1 VPVGEDVIGAPE
13 SFPSPTVSELVQTYE
28 WVATPIGLPATW
40 PRALKTV
47 IDIAISSRQPMFV
60 AWGKELTFLY
70 NDTYAGILGNKHPE
84 ALGRPFQQ
92 IWPEIWDDIKPLIDR
107 ALSGESTWSED
118 LPLTLE
124 RKGYREDTWWTFSY
138 SPVRDDNGNIGGM
151 FCSCMETTAQ
161 VLAERQSTAERER
174 LFEMS
179 SDLFGVATFDGYLK
193 TINPAWSRL
202 LERSDEEL
210 LAKPFAEI
218 IHPDDL
224 AVTAEVVAALSSGEA
239 VHQFHVRLLKSNG
252 EAVALAWSAVPER
265 VHADGTFYTVGRDI
279 SEDLR
284 REEML
289 RQAQKM
295 EAVGQL
301 TGGIAHDFNNLL
313 TVIRGSVDLLRRPNL
328 ANDKRDRY
336 LDAIG
341 TTADQAATLT
351 GQLLA
356 FARRQ
361 SLKPALFDACDALP
375 GVADRIRA
383 TLKPGIALDMHIEP
397 HSCFLLAD
405 RDQFETAIIN
415 IAANARDAMN
425 GEGQLTI
432 RAAPSPGIP
441 PIRSHPPVAGKF
453 ISITIT
459 DTGAGIAQDKLDHIF
474 EPFFST
480 KGVGKGSGLGLSQAI
495 GFAKQSGGDISVES
509 VVGQGSTFTLY
520 MPSARSKPDEAGHE
534 EAQRLTAGEGL
545 CVLVVEDN
553 AQVGEFATQAL
564 QELGYDSMLAS
575 DAATALMELERGSD
589 RYHVVFSDV
598 VMPGMNGVD
607 LGREIARLYP
617 NVPVILASGYSDV
630 LAQNGDHGFPFL
642 HKPYSVDQLSN
653 ILGQVAD
660 RERPDT

>member
-1 VPVGEDVIGAPE
+1 VPIEVDVSSVPE
-13 SFPSPTVSELVQTYE
+13 GTVFQNMSERVRVHDWT
-28 WVATPIGLPATW
+28 ASPIGLPATW
-40 PRALKTV
+40 PRALQTA

-60 AWGKELTFLY
+60 AWGPELTFLY
-70 NDTYAGILGNKHPE
+70 NDAYADILGDKHPD
-84 ALGRPFQQ
+84 ALGRPFQR
-92 IWPEIWDDIKPLIDR
+92 IWSEIWDDIKPLIDR
-107 ALSGESTWSED
+107 ALSGESTWSENM
-118 LPLTLE
+118 PLTLE

-138 SPVRDDNGNIGGM
+138 SAVRDDDGGIGGM

-210 LAKPFAEI
+210 LARPFAEI
-218 IHPDDL
+218 VHPDDL
-224 AVTAEVVAALSSGEA
+224 AATAQVVAALSSGEA

-252 EAVALAWSAVPER
+252 EAVAFAWSAVPER
-265 VHADGTFYTVGRDI
+265 VHANGTFYTVGRDI
-279 SEDLR
+279 REDLR
-284 REEML
+284 REDLL

-295 EAVGQL
+295 DVVGQL

-328 ANDKRDRY
+328 ADDKRDRY
-336 LDAIG
+336 LNAIG
-341 TTADQAATLT
+341 STADQAATLT
-351 GQLLA
+351 AQLLA

-383 TLKPGIALDMHIEP
+383 TLKPGIALEMHIKP

-425 GEGQLTI
+425 EEGQLTI
-432 RAAPSPGIP
+432 TAAPSPGIP
-441 PIRSHPPVAGKF
+441 QIGSHPPVAGKF
-453 ISITIT
+453 IAITIT
-459 DTGAGIAQDKLDHIF
+459 DTGAGIAQDKLDRIF

-480 KGVGKGSGLGLSQAI
+480 KGVGGGSGLGLSQAI

-509 VVGQGSTFTLY
+509 AVGQGSTFTLY
-520 MPSARSKPDEAGHE
+520 MPSARGKSDAVEHG
-534 EAQRLTAGEGL
+534 EAQRLAAGEGL

-575 DAATALMELERGSD
+575 DAAMALMELERGSD

-607 LGREIARLYP
+607 LGREVARLYP
-617 NVPVILASGYSDV
+617 NMPVILASGYSDV
-630 LAQNGDHGFPFL
+630 LVQNGDHGFPFL
-642 HKPYSVDQLSN
+642 RKPYSVDQLSS
-653 ILGQVAD
+653 ILAQVAD
-660 RERPDT
+660 RRES

>member
-13 SFPSPTVSELVQTYE
+13 SFPSPTMSELVQTYE
-28 WVATPIGLPATW
+28 WVGTPIGLPTTW

-70 NDTYAGILGNKHPE
+70 NDAYAGILGNKHPE

-107 ALSGESTWSED
+107 ALSGESTWSEN

-138 SPVRDDNGNIGGM
+138 SPVRDDDGNIGGM

-224 AVTAEVVAALSSGEA
+224 AVTAKVVAALSSGEA

-284 REEML
+284 RED
-289 RQAQKM
+289 
-295 EAVGQL
+295 
-301 TGGIAHDFNNLL
+301 GGGWPID
-313 TVIRGSVDLLRRPNL
+313 RRN
-328 ANDKRDRY
+328 
-336 LDAIG
+336 
-341 TTADQAATLT
+341 
-351 GQLLA
+351 
-356 FARRQ
+356 
-361 SLKPALFDACDALP
+361 
-375 GVADRIRA
+375 RA
-383 TLKPGIALDMHIEP
+383 
-397 HSCFLLAD
+397 
-405 RDQFETAIIN
+405 
-415 IAANARDAMN
+415 
-425 GEGQLTI
+425 
-432 RAAPSPGIP
+432 
-441 PIRSHPPVAGKF
+441 
-453 ISITIT
+453 
-459 DTGAGIAQDKLDHIF
+459 
-474 EPFFST
+474 
-480 KGVGKGSGLGLSQAI
+480 
-495 GFAKQSGGDISVES
+495 
-509 VVGQGSTFTLY
+509 
-520 MPSARSKPDEAGHE
+520 
-534 EAQRLTAGEGL
+534 
-545 CVLVVEDN
+545 
-553 AQVGEFATQAL
+553 
-564 QELGYDSMLAS
+564 
-575 DAATALMELERGSD
+575 
-589 RYHVVFSDV
+589 
-598 VMPGMNGVD
+598 
-607 LGREIARLYP
+607 
-617 NVPVILASGYSDV
+617 
-630 LAQNGDHGFPFL
+630 
-642 HKPYSVDQLSN
+642 
-653 ILGQVAD
+653 
-660 RERPDT
+660 